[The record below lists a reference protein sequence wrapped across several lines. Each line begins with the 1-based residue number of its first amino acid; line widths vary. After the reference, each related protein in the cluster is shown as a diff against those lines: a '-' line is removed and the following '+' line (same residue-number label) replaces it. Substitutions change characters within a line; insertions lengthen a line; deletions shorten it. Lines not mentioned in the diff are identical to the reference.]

1 MDAVADFKIE
11 QTEAGRAVRLIGDWT
26 SAGLGRAGDRLAT
39 ALKAN
44 SSPSKTTPPAPPVF
58 DLVDLGR
65 FDTAG
70 ALSLSLALSQA
81 GLARD
86 APGLAHRP
94 DVERLMAFVG
104 QSLHT
109 RETVAVQ
116 RINPAYAAIVRL
128 GEAVA
133 HIGAEI
139 FLTFVFYGRLM
150 ATLGRCVADPRR
162 LRLAPIVSLMERAG
176 LDALPIVAATN
187 FFVGATL
194 GFLGDDLLQ
203 QFGAQIYSVEL
214 IGIGVLREFAV
225 LITAVI
231 LAGRS
236 ASSFAAELG
245 AMKMNQEVDAM
256 EVMGVDS
263 FDALVLPRFIAMI
276 TMTPLLTFVAMI
288 SGLLGGM
295 AVTWAVV
302 GLAPPFF
309 LQRLVDNVGVN
320 QFWIGMVQAPVMA
333 VVIAAI
339 GCRQGLQVGG
349 DVEQLGRR
357 VTTAV
362 VQAIF
367 AIIMIDAA
375 FALLFMELGQ

>member
-1 MDAVADFKIE
+1 MDAVADFRIE
-11 QTEAGRAVRLIGDWT
+11 QTEAGGAVRLLGDWT
-26 SAGLGRAGDRLAT
+26 SAGLGRAGDRLAI
-39 ALKAN
+39 ALKSAAGA
-44 SSPSKTTPPAPPVF
+44 PKTASAAPVF
-58 DLVDLGR
+58 DLRELGR

-86 APGLAHRP
+86 ASGLAQRP

-104 QSLHT
+104 QSLHA

-116 RINPAYAAIVRL
+116 RINPASAVLVRL

-133 HIGAEI
+133 HVGAEI
-139 FLTFVFYGRLM
+139 YLTFIFYGRLM

-162 LRLAPIVSLMERAG
+162 LRLAPTVSLMERAG

-263 FDALVLPRFIAMI
+263 FDALVLPRFIAMM
-276 TMTPLLTFVAMI
+276 TMMPLLTFVAMI

-295 AVTWAVV
+295 AVTWAVI

-309 LQRLVDNVGVN
+309 LQRLADNVGVN

-339 GCRQGLQVGG
+339 GCRQGLEVGG